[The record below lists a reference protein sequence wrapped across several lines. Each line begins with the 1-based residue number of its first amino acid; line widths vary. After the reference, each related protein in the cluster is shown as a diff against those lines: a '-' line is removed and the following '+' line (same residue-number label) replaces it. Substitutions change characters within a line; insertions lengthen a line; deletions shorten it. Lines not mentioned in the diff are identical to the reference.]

1 LFQPEAPSNDDY
13 AAAENMAK
21 IEPLG
26 VEETAEGTLYPM
38 PRGKMSEL
46 MWKLKQMRCERVGIK
61 CF

>member
-1 LFQPEAPSNDDY
+1 
-13 AAAENMAK
+13 MAK
-21 IEPLG
+21 IEPMG